1 MKPFT
6 VTSKGVTVARN
17 ALEVLIDA
25 VGCGDPPPRSTK
37 EGYLLPGRRYG
48 ASVWFGEKFG
58 SAAIENGVTILRR
71 LGLNVVWRL
80 SKPKRGRKPPV
91 FYVRMYKW
99 VAADSD
105 PNNRGFD

>member
-6 VTSKGVTVARN
+6 ITPEGMTVARN

-25 VGCGDPPPRSTK
+25 ISCGDGVTRRVK
-37 EGYLLPGRRYG
+37 DGYLLPGRRYG

-71 LGLNVVWRL
+71 LGLKVVWRL
-80 SKPKRGRKPPV
+80 FKPKRGSKPPV
-91 FYVRMYKW
+91 FYVRVYKW
-99 VAADSD
+99 VDAGE
-105 PNNRGFD
+105 PVLEV